1 MSKKAELP
9 VILLDK
15 ELLSPLVA
23 VLHHTLLT
31 KVGPDILC
39 DDIVWLMALTE
50 RTAKVTRA
58 VAHKMQGHAENESEL
73 RGELIYL
80 TALCLN
86 WLRRLDQ

>member
-23 VLHHTLLT
+23 VLNYTLMT
-31 KVGPDILC
+31 EIGPDIRC
-39 DDIVWLMALTE
+39 DDIVWLMELAE

-58 VAHKMQGHAENESEL
+58 IALETQDHGGEGMLQA
-73 RGELIYL
+73 ELICIA
-80 TALCLN
+80 ALCLN
-86 WLRRLDQ
+86 WLRRLEK